1 MGSGFSKMKKQAKL
15 LQQQYSQ
22 IQEQMKNL
30 VVTGSAGNGLVSVT
44 MNGDK
49 EPLSIKIKPDCVDK
63 NDIEGLEDLL
73 LAAYRDALQQVA
85 KQSPEADLASSP
97 FGF

>member
-22 IQEQMKNL
+22 IQEQLKSL
-30 VVTGSAGNGLVSVT
+30 IVTGTAGHGLVTLT
-44 MNGDK
+44 MNGEK
-49 EPLSIKIKPDCVDK
+49 ELLSLKIKPDCVDK
-63 NDIEGLEDLL
+63 NDVEGLEDLI
-73 LAAYRDALQQVA
+73 LAAYREALQKVA
-85 KQSPEADLASSP
+85 ENSPEADTSSP